1 MDQLFSKRLYELPR
15 KLKILCFI
23 TVFNLTIG
31 VGVGL
36 YYVGYTTEYSPSGTS
51 EHFAGSK
58 INDDFDIPDKYP
70 KPISELLNTT
80 HTHVIS
86 MTFIF
91 LILSVIFFFNSI
103 ITGTLKT
110 ILIIE
115 PFISILTTFGGIWMI
130 RFIHPSFSYLV
141 ILSGVLMYL
150 SFFIMALIIF
160 YELAIKTPSSQQ
172 NI

>member
-36 YYVGYTTEYSPSGTS
+36 YYVGYTTQYSPSGTS

-58 INDDFDIPDKYP
+58 VSDDFDIPDKYP
-70 KPISELLNTT
+70 KPFSELLNTT

-91 LILSVIFFFNSI
+91 IITGCIFFFNSI
-103 ITGTLKT
+103 ITGSIKT
-110 ILIIE
+110 ILIVE
-115 PFISILTTFGGIWMI
+115 PFISIIVTFGGIWLV
-130 RFIHPSFSYLV
+130 RFIHPGFSYLV
-141 ILSGVLMYL
+141 ILSGILMYL
-150 SFFIMALIIF
+150 SFFIMASTIF
-160 YELAIKTPSSQQ
+160 YELSIKPSTS
-172 NI
+172 

>member
-15 KLKILCFI
+15 KLKLLCFI

-36 YYVGYTTEYSPSGTS
+36 YYVGYTTQYSPSGTS

-58 INDDFDIPDKYP
+58 ISDDFDIPDKYP
-70 KPISELLNTT
+70 KPFTELLNTT

-86 MTFIF
+86 LTFIF
-91 LILSVIFFFNSI
+91 LIIGGIFYFNSI
-103 ITGTLKT
+103 ITGSMKT

-115 PFISILTTFGGIWMI
+115 PFISIIVTFGGIWLV
-130 RFIHPSFSYLV
+130 RFIHPGFSYLV
-141 ILSGVLMYL
+141 ILSGILMYL
-150 SFFIMALIIF
+150 SFIIMASTIF
-160 YELAIKTPSSQQ
+160 YELSIKSSRS
-172 NI
+172 

>member
-1 MDQLFSKRLYELPR
+1 MNQIFLKRLYEFSG
-15 KLKILCFI
+15 KLKVICFL
-23 TVFNLTIG
+23 TVLNLTIG

-36 YYVGYTTEYSPSGTS
+36 YYIGYTMNYSASDTS
-51 EHFAGSK
+51 EHYRGSK
-58 INDDFDIPDKYP
+58 VNDDFDIPDKYP

-130 RFIHPSFSYLV
+130 RFIHPGFSYLV

>member
-1 MDQLFSKRLYELPR
+1 MDQIFSTKLYECPN
-15 KLKILCFI
+15 KLKLLCFL
-23 TVFNLTIG
+23 TVFNITVG

-36 YYVGYTTEYSPSGTS
+36 YYVGYTTQYSSIGTS

-58 INDDFDIPDKYP
+58 VSDDFDIPDKYP

-91 LILSVIFFFNSI
+91 LIIGGIFYFNSI
-103 ITGTLKT
+103 ITGSMKT

-115 PFISILTTFGGIWMI
+115 PFISIIVTFGGIWLV
-130 RFIHPSFSYLV
+130 RFIHPGFSYLV
-141 ILSGVLMYL
+141 ILSGILMYL
-150 SFFIMALIIF
+150 SFIIMASTIF
-160 YELAIKTPSSQQ
+160 YELSIKSSRS
-172 NI
+172 

>member
-36 YYVGYTTEYSPSGTS
+36 YYVGYTTQYSLSGTS

-58 INDDFDIPDKYP
+58 ISDDFDIPDKYP
-70 KPISELLNTT
+70 KPFTELLNTT

-86 MTFIF
+86 LTFIF
-91 LILSVIFFFNSI
+91 LIIGGIFYFNSI
-103 ITGTLKT
+103 ITGSMKT

-115 PFISILTTFGGIWMI
+115 PFISIIVTFGGIWLI
-130 RFIHPSFSYLV
+130 RFIHPGFSYLV
-141 ILSGVLMYL
+141 ILSGILMYL
-150 SFFIMALIIF
+150 SFIIMASTIF
-160 YELAIKTPSSQQ
+160 YELSIKSSRS
-172 NI
+172 

>member
-1 MDQLFSKRLYELPR
+1 MDQLFSKRLYELPQ
-15 KLKILCFI
+15 KIKFLCFVTI
-23 TVFNLTIG
+23 FNLTIG

-36 YYVGYTTEYSPSGTS
+36 YYVGYTTQYSSIGTS

-58 INDDFDIPDKYP
+58 VSDDFDIPDKYP

-91 LILSVIFFFNSI
+91 LIIGGIFYFNSI
-103 ITGTLKT
+103 ITGSMKT

-115 PFISILTTFGGIWMI
+115 PFISIIVTFGGIWLV
-130 RFIHPSFSYLV
+130 RFIHPGFSYLV
-141 ILSGVLMYL
+141 ILSGILMYL
-150 SFFIMALIIF
+150 SFIIMASTIF
-160 YELAIKTPSSQQ
+160 YELSIKSSRS
-172 NI
+172 

>member
-1 MDQLFSKRLYELPR
+1 MDQIFPTKLYEFPS
-15 KLKILCFI
+15 KLKLLCFL
-23 TVFNLTIG
+23 TVFNITVG

-36 YYVGYTTEYSPSGTS
+36 YYVGYTTQYSSIGTS

-58 INDDFDIPDKYP
+58 VSDDFDIPDKYP

-91 LILSVIFFFNSI
+91 LIIGGIFYFNSI
-103 ITGTLKT
+103 ITGSMKT

-115 PFISILTTFGGIWMI
+115 PFISIIVTFGGIWLV
-130 RFIHPSFSYLV
+130 RFIHPGFSYLV
-141 ILSGVLMYL
+141 ILSGILMYL
-150 SFFIMALIIF
+150 SFIIMASTIF
-160 YELAIKTPSSQQ
+160 YELSIKSSRS
-172 NI
+172 

>member
-15 KLKILCFI
+15 KLKLLCFL
-23 TVFNLTIG
+23 TVFNITVGL
-31 VGVGL
+31 GVGL
-36 YYVGYTTEYSPSGTS
+36 YYVGYTTQYSPSGTS

-58 INDDFDIPDKYP
+58 ISDDFDIPDKYP

-91 LILSVIFFFNSI
+91 LIIGGIFYFNSI
-103 ITGTLKT
+103 ITGSMKT

-115 PFISILTTFGGIWMI
+115 PFISIIVTFGGIWLV
-130 RFIHPSFSYLV
+130 RFIHPGFSYLV
-141 ILSGVLMYL
+141 ILSGILMYL
-150 SFFIMALIIF
+150 SFIIMASTIF
-160 YELAIKTPSSQQ
+160 YELSIKSSRS
-172 NI
+172 

>member
-1 MDQLFSKRLYELPR
+1 MDQIFSKRLNEFPA
-15 KLKILCFI
+15 KLKVLCFL
-23 TVFNLTIG
+23 TVLNLTIG

-36 YYVGYTTEYSPSGTS
+36 YYVGYTTQYSSICTS

-58 INDDFDIPDKYP
+58 VSDDFDIPDKYP

-91 LILSVIFFFNSI
+91 LIIGGIFYFNSI
-103 ITGTLKT
+103 ITGSMKT

-115 PFISILTTFGGIWMI
+115 PFISIIVTFGGIWLV
-130 RFIHPSFSYLV
+130 RFIHPGFSYLV
-141 ILSGVLMYL
+141 ILSGILMYL
-150 SFFIMALIIF
+150 SFIIMASTIF
-160 YELAIKTPSSQQ
+160 YELSIKSSRS
-172 NI
+172 

>member
-1 MDQLFSKRLYELPR
+1 MDQIFSTRLYELPR
-15 KLKILCFI
+15 KLKLLCFI

-36 YYVGYTTEYSPSGTS
+36 YYVGYTTQYSLSGTS

-58 INDDFDIPDKYP
+58 ISDDFDIPDKYP
-70 KPISELLNTT
+70 KPFTELLNTT

-91 LILSVIFFFNSI
+91 LIIGGIFYFNSI
-103 ITGTLKT
+103 ITGSMKT

-115 PFISILTTFGGIWMI
+115 PFISIIVTFGGIWLV
-130 RFIHPSFSYLV
+130 RFIHPGFSYLV
-141 ILSGVLMYL
+141 ILSGILMYL
-150 SFFIMALIIF
+150 SFIIMASTIF
-160 YELAIKTPSSQQ
+160 YELSIKSSRS
-172 NI
+172 